1 MPIFFQQEVNGDTRL
16 AVWKIEEPESFFL
29 DKVPLHRAITHPH
42 KRLQH
47 LAGRY
52 LLQHLYPDFPIRL
65 IQIADTRKPFLEDEA
80 FHFSISHC
88 GDYAAAIVSPVNRVG
103 VDIEQI
109 TEKITRIEHK
119 FVSEEERVLVQ
130 SPWMPDTGKSA
141 LDGTPVDHVR
151 KLGLLWSS
159 KEAVFKWYGWG
170 EVDFRRH
177 ICIQSV
183 VPTGNG
189 SFDTIVQFKKN
200 EDLFLGLHSYF
211 FGDVCL
217 SYVVT

>member
-1 MPIFFQQEVNGDTRL
+1 MPIFFQQEVNEDTRL

-80 FHFSISHC
+80 YHFSISHC

-119 FVSEEERVLVQ
+119 FVSDEERDLVHRDWTADAGA
-130 SPWMPDTGKSA
+130 PR
-141 LDGTPVDHVR
+141 LDGTPLDHVR

-183 VPTGNG
+183 VHTGNG
-189 SFDTIVQFKKN
+189 SFDTSVQFKKN
-200 EDLFLGLHSYF
+200 EDLFLGLHSHF
-211 FGDVCL
+211 FEDVCL

>member
-1 MPIFFQQEVNGDTRL
+1 MPIFFQQDVNEDTRL
-16 AVWKIEEPESFFL
+16 GVWKIEEPETFFL
-29 DKVPLHRAITHPH
+29 PKVPLHRDITHPH

-52 LLQHLYPDFPIRL
+52 LLQHLFPGFPLPL
-65 IQIADTRKPFLEDEA
+65 IQIADTRKPFLEGEA
-80 FHFSISHC
+80 YHFSISHC
-88 GDYAAAIVSPVNRVG
+88 GDYAAAIVSTVNRVG

-109 TEKITRIEHK
+109 TAKIARIEHK
-119 FVSEEERVLVQ
+119 FVSDDERPVLDQSWQEEGAE
-130 SPWMPDTGKSA
+130 SPMNGA
-141 LDGTPVDHVR
+141 PVDHTR

-177 ICIQSV
+177 ICIRSV
-183 VPTGNG
+183 VPTKEN
-189 SFDTIVQFKKN
+189 SFETVVQFKKN
-200 EDLFLGLHSYF
+200 EDLFLGLHSRF
-211 FGDVCL
+211 FEDVCL

>member
-1 MPIFFQQEVNGDTRL
+1 MPIFFQQEINRDTRL
-16 AVWKIEEPESFFL
+16 AVWKIDEPEDFFL
-29 DKVPLHRAITHPH
+29 EKVPLHRAITHPH

-52 LLQHLYPDFPIRL
+52 LLQHLFPGFPISL

-80 FHFSISHC
+80 YHFSISHC
-88 GDYAAAIVSPVNRVG
+88 GEYAAALVSTVNRVG
-103 VDIEQI
+103 VDIELV
-109 TEKITRIEHK
+109 TDKIARIEHK
-119 FVSEEERVLVQ
+119 FVSGDEHPVVHRPWTNDHEGPVL
-130 SPWMPDTGKSA
+130 DN
-141 LDGTPVDHVR
+141 TPQDHIR

-177 ICIQSV
+177 ICIRSV
-183 VPTGNG
+183 VPTGQE
-189 SFDTIVQFKKN
+189 SFESIVHFKKN
-200 EDLFLGLHSYF
+200 EDLFLDLHSRF
-211 FGDVCL
+211 FGSVCL

>member
-1 MPIFFQQEVNGDTRL
+1 MAIFFQQDINGDTKL
-16 AVWKIEEPESFFL
+16 GVWKIEEPEDFFL
-29 DKVPLHRAITHPH
+29 EKVPLHRAITHPH

-80 FHFSISHC
+80 YHFSISHC
-88 GDYAAAIVSPVNRVG
+88 ANYAAAIVSTANRVG
-103 VDIEQI
+103 VDIELI
-109 TEKITRIEHK
+109 TDKIARIEHK
-119 FVSEEERVLVQ
+119 FVSEEEHPVVHGPWSDREGKAVLNC
-130 SPWMPDTGKSA
+130 S
-141 LDGTPVDHVR
+141 PVDHVR

-177 ICIQSV
+177 MNILSV
-183 VPTGNG
+183 VPG
-189 SFDTIVQFKKN
+189 SDQSFETIVLFKKN
-200 EDLFLGLHSYF
+200 EDLILDLHSHF
-211 FGDVCL
+211 FEDVCL

>member
-1 MPIFFQQEVNGDTRL
+1 MAIFFQQDVNEDTRL
-16 AVWKIEEPESFFL
+16 GVWKIEEPETFFL
-29 DKVPLHRAITHPH
+29 PKVPLHRAITHPH

-52 LLQHLYPDFPIRL
+52 LLQHLFPDFPIPL

-80 FHFSISHC
+80 YHFSISHC
-88 GDYAAAIVSPVNRVG
+88 GDYAAAIVSKVNRVG
-103 VDIEQI
+103 VDIELI
-109 TEKITRIEHK
+109 TDKIARIEHK
-119 FVSEEERVLVQ
+119 FVSEEEHPVVHR
-130 SPWMPDTGKSA
+130 PWPV
-141 LDGTPVDHVR
+141 DGEGPGLNCSPVDHIH

-177 ICIQSV
+177 ICVRSV
-183 VPTGNG
+183 VPTTGN
-189 SFDTIVQFKKN
+189 SFETVVQFKKN
-200 EDLFLGLHSYF
+200 EDLYLDLHSRF
-211 FGDVCL
+211 FEDVCL

>member
-1 MPIFFQQEVNGDTRL
+1 MAIFFQQDVNGDTRL
-16 AVWKIEEPESFFL
+16 GVWKIEEGEDFFL
-29 DKVPLHRAITHPH
+29 EKVPLHRQITHPH

-65 IQIADTRKPFLEDEA
+65 IQIADTRKPFLQNEA
-80 FHFSISHC
+80 YHFSISHC
-88 GDYAAAIVSPVNRVG
+88 GDYAAAIVSTVNRVG
-103 VDIEQI
+103 VDIELI
-109 TEKITRIEHK
+109 TEKIARIEHK
-119 FVSEEERVLVQ
+119 FVSEEERSVVHRPWSADDRQPVLNC
-130 SPWMPDTGKSA
+130 SPA
-141 LDGTPVDHVR
+141 DHVR

-177 ICIQSV
+177 IHIRTV
-183 VPTGNG
+183 VPAGTDVFQT
-189 SFDTIVQFKKN
+189 SVTFKKN
-200 EDLFLGLHSYF
+200 EDLYLDLHSRF
-211 FGDVCL
+211 FEDVCL